1 MTIFQIT
8 SLEIG
13 LCTYVVGLAIDEN
26 ELVTPERQGII
37 LSCFKISRPF
47 LLFQKWFLSFM
58 EDRND

>member
-8 SLEIG
+8 NLEIG
-13 LCTYVVGLAIDEN
+13 LARDEN